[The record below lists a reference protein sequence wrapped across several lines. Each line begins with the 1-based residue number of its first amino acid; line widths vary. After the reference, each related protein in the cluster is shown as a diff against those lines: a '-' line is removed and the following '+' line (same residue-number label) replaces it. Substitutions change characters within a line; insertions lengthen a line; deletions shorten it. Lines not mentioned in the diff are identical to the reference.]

1 MSESDPKGKIG
12 ILMGGGPAPGV
23 NGVIHGA
30 TIVALESGYDVFG
43 IFEGFR
49 YLSEGK
55 LVGKPLSISDVS
67 RIHLDGGCILRTSRA
82 NPTKDEKLLEKCV
95 KTLLAER
102 ISYLIAIGG
111 DDTAYSA
118 YRVSQYAKEKMGAD
132 INVVHVPKTIDN
144 DLPLP
149 EGIPTFGYETARE
162 VGTELARNLLVD
174 ATTGQRWFMVIAMGR
189 HAGHLALGMGKSS
202 GATVTVIPEEFQTE
216 EIPMRWVIDIFVTT
230 ILKRMAMGRPYGILL
245 GAEGLIEIISR
256 EDLEQLKDVEVDAH
270 GHVRLSEIDS
280 AMLLKREV
288 VRALEEIGVEGI
300 RIVGKR
306 LGYELRC
313 APPNAYDVDY
323 TRSLGQAAVEFLMNG
338 GNHATISLQQNQIV
352 PMPFDEM
359 MDPVTGRTEVRK
371 VNIDSWTYRSAY
383 RFMIRLKPE
392 DCHNE
397 PLWAE
402 MASLTNLTVD
412 EMKARF
418 GYLCGSGERPF

>member
-1 MSESDPKGKIG
+1 MSENDIKGKIG

-30 TIVALESGYDVFG
+30 TIVALEAGYEVFG
-43 IFEGFR
+43 IYEGFR

-55 LVGKPLSISDVS
+55 LVGKPLSIPDVS

-95 KTLLAER
+95 KTLLSER
-102 ISYLIAIGG
+102 ISHLIAIGG

-118 YRVSQYAKEKMGAD
+118 YRVSQYAKDEMGAE
-132 INVVHVPKTIDN
+132 IHVVHVPKTIDN

-174 ATTGQRWFMVIAMGR
+174 ATTGQRWFLVIAMGR
-189 HAGHLALGMGKSS
+189 HAGHLALGMGKSA
-202 GATVTVIPEEFQTE
+202 GATVTVIPEEFHAD
-216 EIPMRWVIDIFVTT
+216 EIPMHMVTDIFVTT
-230 ILKRMAMGRPYGILL
+230 ILKRMAMDRPYGILL

-288 VRALEEIGVEGI
+288 VRELEAIGVRGI

-323 TRSLGQAAVEFLMNG
+323 TRSLGQAAVEFLVKG
-338 GNHATISLQQNQIV
+338 GSHATISLQQNQIV
-352 PMPFDEM
+352 PLPFDEM

-371 VNIDSWTYRSAY
+371 VNIDSWMYRSAY

-392 DCHNE
+392 DAHNE

-418 GYLCGSGERPF
+418 GYLCGLGDRPF